1 MRTSPRRTLAS
12 VVHRVGLIAATAI
25 AGVAMANCTPGSTP
39 TTVKATLNLAATGT
53 GSGTVTANTGGLSCQ
68 MTGATATGTC
78 ISQYDQGA
86 AVTLTAAPASGS
98 TFAGWTGGCSG
109 SVATCALTLSKTTNV
124 QADFAA
130 TPRQVTLTLSGSG
143 NGTVVSLPAGL
154 SCTRT
159 GGATTGS
166 CAAAFSEGTLL
177 LLTATPAPQ
186 HFFGVWGGACA
197 GAGVTP
203 TCNATVSAALAV
215 QAAFVAP
222 RTVTVTAAGSG
233 SGTVTSLPA
242 AINCAVAAAVATGTC
257 SALFADGTSVTLTAA
272 PATQQFFG
280 AWTGGCTASAT
291 SCTFAALGS
300 NVSAQVTLLVPRT
313 LTVLGGGV
321 GAGTVTSTPAGVNCS
336 IGAGTATGSCVVAFA
351 DATSV
356 ALTAAPTTGSTFAT
370 WGGACSGLACVLGM
384 TSARSVT
391 ATFNGSSSASQSTV
405 VALPATFTAGSGS
418 STITVTVRDAGG
430 APLAGSTVT
439 LSATGPGLMT
449 ITQPGAT
456 TNASGVATGTVTA
469 TIAGSYAVSA
479 TLNGTTTVAQQASV
493 TVTTAAAS
501 TIAQS
506 GGFSATGARFGQAVP
521 TLPAVVVRDPFG
533 NAVSGVTVTFA
544 IAKGLSTVGNGSAT
558 SATSVPVVTDASGVA
573 QLSSWTLTSVTTAG
587 NYSAAID
594 VNNTVTTTA
603 AGVGGGV
610 TFSTAVDVSYASDVQ
625 PIWDKTTGAIKAC
638 SASGCHA
645 SGGNPPIL
653 ASGLS
658 RASLV
663 ANSAYW
669 STGDST
675 TISNTT
681 NRLLYRLVSGAP
693 VMPDGYPALP
703 ANVIGIIR
711 AYIKQGVPNN

>member
-1 MRTSPRRTLAS
+1 MRTSPKGSLAS
-12 VVHRVGLIAATAI
+12 VAYRVGVIAASAI
-25 AGVAMANCTPGSTP
+25 AGVAMATCTPGP
-39 TTVKATLNLAATGT
+39 TTTTLKATLNLAATGT

-86 AVTLTAAPASGS
+86 AVTLTATPASGS

-109 SVATCALTLSKTTNV
+109 SVATCALTLSTTTNV

-154 SCTRT
+154 SCSRT

-166 CAAAFSEGTLL
+166 CAASFSQGTSL
-177 LLTATPAPQ
+177 LLTATPAAQ
-186 HFFGVWGGACA
+186 QFFGAWSGACA
-197 GAGVTP
+197 GSTP
-203 TCNATVSAALAV
+203 TCSATVSAALAV

-242 AINCAVAAAVATGTC
+242 AINCAVAAGVATGTC
-257 SALFADGTSVTLTAA
+257 SAPFADGTSVTLTTA
-272 PATQQFFG
+272 PAAQQFFG
-280 AWTGGCTASAT
+280 AWSGGCTASAT

-300 NVSAQVTLLVPRT
+300 NVSAQVTLLAPRT

-321 GAGTVTSTPAGVNCS
+321 GAGSVTSTPAGVNCS
-336 IGAGTATGSCVVAFA
+336 IGAGTATGSCAVAFA

-356 ALTAAPTTGSTFAT
+356 ALTAAPATGSTFAA
-370 WGGACSGLACVLGM
+370 WGGACSGLACVLAM

-418 STITVTVRDAGG
+418 STITVTVKDAGG

-469 TIAGSYAVSA
+469 TITGSYAVRA

-493 TVTTAAAS
+493 TVTAAAAS
-501 TIAQS
+501 TIAQA
-506 GGFSATGARFGQAVP
+506 GGFSATGARFGQAVT
-521 TLPAVVVRDPFG
+521 TLPAVVVRDAFG

-544 IAKGLSTVGNGSAT
+544 IAKGLSTVGNGSTT
-558 SATSVPVVTDASGVA
+558 SATSVPVVTDATGVA
-573 QLSSWTLTSVTTAG
+573 ALSSWALTSVASAG
-587 NYSAAID
+587 NYGTLID
-594 VNNTVTTTA
+594 VNNSVNATAGLSGSPVGFTTSVAVFYA
-603 AGVGGGV
+603 A
-610 TFSTAVDVSYASDVQ
+610 DIQ
-625 PIWDKTTGAIKAC
+625 PIWDKTTGTIKAC
-638 SASGCHA
+638 STSGCHA
-645 SGGNPPIL
+645 NPFGNPPIL
-653 ASGLS
+653 VSGLS
-658 RASLV
+658 RANLV